1 MPAGRDGKP
10 RGTETDPL
18 AGQCGRQSARRQTVK
33 EYCYCSV
40 QPKGMSSVYS
50 YLADDG
56 MDIRIGTPVEI
67 PFGHDNVL
75 TKGLVVDFGYY
86 TEDNAPWPV
95 EKTKKIIRVLT
106 PEEYESDWDDAG
118 KNGKDGKDDGL
129 SEQDKKE
136 IAEAMG
142 YILSGNYDEMFK
154 WAVNH
159 HDRVDCPGIM
169 KVVCSCYQ
177 LCVAQNNPVAALNLG
192 TLYYTGDG
200 VPQNFKKA
208 EELYKIAAAAGEV
221 RAICNLGYVYY
232 YGRCGEVDYARAFQC
247 FNLGAVLYDDAN
259 CLYKLGD
266 MYRDGLFVTANG
278 KFAFQ
283 LYLRALQQVS
293 VPNTDHNC
301 APDIQF
307 RLGRELVEGDIVT
320 QNAENGLSL
329 LTEALGGFY
338 ARRKNDAAV
347 PELVQKTK
355 ELISKAEKI
364 LDADMK

>member
-1 MPAGRDGKP
+1 MPQEPEGIRA
-10 RGTETDPL
+10 
-18 AGQCGRQSARRQTVK
+18 RQTGNAHRKEKPVK

-50 YLADDG
+50 YLADEG
-56 MDIRIGTPVEI
+56 MDIRIGTPVEV

-95 EKTKKIIRVLT
+95 EKTKKIIRVLS
-106 PEEYESDWDDAG
+106 PEEYESDWDENQNGEAAG
-118 KNGKDGKDDGL
+118 DESAL
-129 SEQDKKE
+129 SEDDKKE

-177 LCVAQNNPVAALNLG
+177 LCVEQNNPVAALNLG

-200 VPQNFKKA
+200 VPQNFKRAK
-208 EELYKIAAAAGEV
+208 ELYEIAAAAGEV

-232 YGRCGEVDYARAFQC
+232 YGRCGEVDYAKAFQC
-247 FNLGAVLYDDAN
+247 FNLGAVLYDDPN

-278 KFAFQ
+278 KYAFQ
-283 LYLRALQQVS
+283 LYLRALQEIS
-293 VPNTDHNC
+293 APNADHSC

-307 RLGRELVEGDIVT
+307 RLGRELVDGDIVT

-329 LTEALGGFY
+329 LTEALSGFY
-338 ARRKNDAAV
+338 ARRKSDAAV
-347 PELVQKTK
+347 PELIQKTK
-355 ELISKAEKI
+355 DLILKAEKM
-364 LDADMK
+364 LDADME

>member
-1 MPAGRDGKP
+1 
-10 RGTETDPL
+10 
-18 AGQCGRQSARRQTVK
+18 
-33 EYCYCSV
+33 
-40 QPKGMSSVYS
+40 
-50 YLADDG
+50 

-118 KNGKDGKDDGL
+118 KNGNDGKDDGL

-177 LCVAQNNPVAALNLG
+177 LW
-192 TLYYTGDG
+192 
-200 VPQNFKKA
+200 A